1 MRKTW
6 NLLVSIVFFSACT
19 SGNNTSVSFYYWKT
33 EFQLGN
39 KEKAT
44 VNENDV
50 KKLYIRYFD
59 VALKNGNAAPRA
71 AITFNALPA
80 STEIISVIYIRN
92 DVMLSRNF
100 SANDLARKVIDLIN
114 QINARYALTIS
125 GIQFDCDWTLKSKKN
140 YFRFIEAAKKLTSL
154 PLSATIRLHQVKH
167 YRSTGVPPV
176 VQGVLMY
183 YNMGRI
189 APDSLN
195 SIYDRRIAKRY
206 VNYLSDYP
214 LPLTVALPIFSWG
227 IHIRDNKVIG
237 LLNKVDDGIFKNDPN
252 FRENSNNFF
261 DVTDNVIKL
270 EHAFQKGDRVKIE
283 SVDREDLIE
292 MADEL
297 TKHIT
302 TKEVIFYDLDSFNL
316 KRYDGEQFYKKIS
329 SRF

>member
-1 MRKTW
+1 M
-6 NLLVSIVFFSACT
+6 LLALIAFFSACT
-19 SGNNTSVSFYYWKT
+19 SGNSPSVSFYYWKT
-33 EFQLGN
+33 EFQLDD

-44 VNENDV
+44 LSENGV
-50 KKLYIRYFD
+50 SKLYIRYFD
-59 VALKNGNAAPRA
+59 VALKNGSAVPRS
-71 AITFNALPA
+71 AITFKTPPG
-80 STEIISVIYIRN
+80 TKEIVPVIYIRN

-100 SANDLARKVIDLIN
+100 SASDLAKKVIDLIN
-114 QINARYALTIS
+114 QINARYALTITE
-125 GIQFDCDWTLKSKKN
+125 IQFDCDWTLKSKGN
-140 YFRFIEAAKKLTSL
+140 YFKFIEEAKKLTPM

-167 YRSTGVPPV
+167 YKNTGVPPV
-176 VQGVLMY
+176 KQGVLMY

-189 APDSLN
+189 AADSLN

-227 IHIRDNKVIG
+227 IHIRNNKVIG

-302 TKEVIFYDLDSFNL
+302 TEEVIFYDLDSFNL